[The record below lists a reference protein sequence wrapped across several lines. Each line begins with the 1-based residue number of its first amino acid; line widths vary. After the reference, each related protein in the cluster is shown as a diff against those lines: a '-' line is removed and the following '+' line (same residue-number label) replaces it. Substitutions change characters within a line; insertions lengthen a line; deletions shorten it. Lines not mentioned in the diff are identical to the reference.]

1 MCGVDCVWIQ
11 DGIRWYHYC
20 LYIDYRVNK
29 MMMFG
34 TIELVGTK
42 NDKVLVAVM
51 KELLSLSG
59 LRE

>member
-1 MCGVDCVWIQ
+1 
-11 DGIRWYHYC
+11 
-20 LYIDYRVNK
+20 
-29 MMMFG
+29 MFG